1 MMQHLLFISLVF
13 FTFSAQAQSPATLLP
28 EEIVQTTSDRLLEV
42 LKKESGKLKNNH
54 QDLQRLVE
62 EILLPVID
70 FDAFSKLTLG
80 HNWRKASSFQ
90 RRRFIKEFKG
100 MLIRT
105 YTKYLVDY
113 SGTDVTLIP
122 NKKET
127 RQDAKR
133 RVVFTEVS
141 QPGKPPL
148 AVNYNFW
155 LNGGAWKA
163 YNVSVDGLSLVHLFR
178 TEFDREINE
187 KGLDALIDRLAKTNI
202 SSSDDSGA
210 KRGIKP

>member
-1 MMQHLLFISLVF
+1 MQRLFFICLVF
-13 FTFSAQAQSPATLLP
+13 VVFSAQAQNTASMQPD
-28 EEIVQTTSDRLLEV
+28 EIVRITSEKLLEV
-42 LKKESGKLKNNH
+42 LKKDSEKFKNDH
-54 QDLQRLVE
+54 RDMRRVVD

-70 FDAFSKLTLG
+70 FDAFSKLILG
-80 HNWRKASSFQ
+80 HNWRKATSTQ

-113 SGTDVTLIP
+113 SGTQVKLIP
-122 NKKET
+122 NKRET
-127 RQDAKR
+127 RRDPKR

-148 AVNYNFW
+148 AVNYSFW

-178 TEFDREINE
+178 TEFDREIDQ
-187 KGLDALIDRLAKTNI
+187 KGLDAVIDRLAKTNTD
-202 SSSDDSGA
+202 SSKDASSKSGA
-210 KRGIKP
+210 SP